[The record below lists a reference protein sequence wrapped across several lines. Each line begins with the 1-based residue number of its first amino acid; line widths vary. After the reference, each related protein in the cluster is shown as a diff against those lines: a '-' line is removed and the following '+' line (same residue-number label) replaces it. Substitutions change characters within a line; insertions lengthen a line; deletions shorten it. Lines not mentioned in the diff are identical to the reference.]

1 MELNEIL
8 LVCAALLPAI
18 VLGVYVFQK
27 DRVEKEPMGLLLILI
42 LLGCAICY
50 PVAELESV
58 FSSLLFKIFAPF
70 GKVVNG
76 KLLLSGT
83 TYKLYHACKYFIGV
97 ALIEEGAK
105 FLAMYFA
112 THKNKNFNSL
122 FDGLVYAVFVSL
134 GFAALENVLYVRQ
147 YGWMNA
153 LMRGILA
160 VPGHTFFG
168 VLMGYYYSLWHMYE
182 KAGERELQMKQAGLA
197 GNLQKTFSGKR
208 YLALSLLIPTLA
220 HGMYDFSCTSN
231 SMLATLAFYAFI
243 LFLYIYCFSK
253 IKNVSRFDMADAMCA
268 KAILQ
273 KRYPHL
279 KEVLMEKPE
288 STDQVPD
295 EL

>member
-18 VLGVYVFQK
+18 VLGVYVFRK
-27 DRVEKEPMGLLLILI
+27 DRVEKEPLGLLLLLIL
-42 LLGCAICY
+42 LGFAICY
-50 PVAELESV
+50 PAAEIESL
-58 FSSLLFKIFAPF
+58 FSSLLYKIFTPF

-83 TYKLYHACKYFIGV
+83 TYKLYHASKYFIGV
-97 ALIEEGAK
+97 ALVEEGLK
-105 FLAMYFA
+105 FLAMYLA

-122 FDGLVYAVFVSL
+122 FDGVVYAVFVSL
-134 GFAALENVLYVRQ
+134 GFAALENILYVRQ

-182 KAGERELQMKQAGLA
+182 KAGERELQLKQAGIA
-197 GNLQKTFSGKR
+197 GNLQKIFSGKR

-231 SMLATLAFYAFI
+231 SLLATLGFYAFI
-243 LFLYIYCFSK
+243 LFLYIYCFGK
-253 IKNVSRFDMADAMCA
+253 IKNVSRFDMADSMCA
-268 KAILQ
+268 NAILQ

-279 KEVLMEKPE
+279 KDVLLQK
-288 STDQVPD
+288 TDNTDRVD